1 MEITWLG
8 ESALLLKGR
17 DTRVLVDPAYQ
28 PGKTSSTGS
37 FEVVVSSAGGE
48 NQLRPEQGPQV
59 VARQGEYELRGV
71 SVRGVASG
79 TGSGTVF
86 VTEVDEVAICDFGE
100 LPGAL
105 DVEVIDAL
113 GTINVLAVSLQQG
126 SAQRARELT
135 NLISQ
140 LQPAVL
146 IPVGYRASGDGSL
159 GELAPF
165 AQEMGLAQ
173 VNPQPKLTLTGAP
186 GISDE
191 TRVVVLEARR

>member
-1 MEITWLG
+1 LEITWLG

-28 PGKTSSTGS
+28 PGKASSNGS
-37 FEVVVSSAGGE
+37 FEIVVSSAGGE

-71 SVRGVASG
+71 SVRGVA
-79 TGSGTVF
+79 TASGTVF
-86 VTEVDEVAICDFGE
+86 VTEVDEVAVCDFGE
-100 LPGAL
+100 LSAAL

-113 GTINVLAVSLQQG
+113 GTIDVLAVSVQQG
-126 SAQRARELT
+126 SATKARELT
-135 NLISQ
+135 SLVSQ

-146 IPVGYRASGDGSL
+146 IPVGYRPATDGSL

-173 VNPQPKLTLTGAP
+173 VNPQPKLTLSGSP

>member
-1 MEITWLG
+1 LEITWLG
-8 ESALLLKGR
+8 ASALLLKGR
-17 DTRVLVDPAYQ
+17 DIRVLVDPAYQ
-28 PGKTSSTGS
+28 PAKASSNGS
-37 FEVVVSSAGGE
+37 FEIVVSSAAGE
-48 NQLRPEQGPQV
+48 NRLRPEQGPQV

-71 SVRGVASG
+71 SVRGVA

-105 DVEVIDAL
+105 EVEAIDAL
-113 GTINVLAVSLQQG
+113 GTIDVLAVSVQEG

-135 NLISQ
+135 NLVSQ

-173 VNPQPKLTLTGAP
+173 VSPQPKLTLSGSP

>member
-8 ESALLLKGR
+8 ASALLLKGR

-28 PGKTSSTGS
+28 PGKASSNGS
-37 FEVVVSSAGGE
+37 FEIVVSSAAGE
-48 NQLRPEQGPQV
+48 NRLRPEQGPQV

-71 SVRGVASG
+71 SVRGVATG
-79 TGSGTVF
+79 TGTVF

-100 LPGAL
+100 LPGVL
-105 DVEVIDAL
+105 EVEVLDAL
-113 GTINVLAVSLQQG
+113 GTIDVLAVSVQEG

-135 NLISQ
+135 NLVSQ

-173 VNPQPKLTLTGAP
+173 VNPQPKLTLSGAP

>member
-8 ESALLLKGR
+8 ASALLLKGR
-17 DTRVLVDPAYQ
+17 DIRVLVDPAYQ
-28 PGKTSSTGS
+28 PAKASSNGS
-37 FEVVVSSAGGE
+37 FEIVVSSAAGE
-48 NQLRPEQGPQV
+48 NRLRPEQGPQV

-71 SVRGVASG
+71 SVRGVA

-105 DVEVIDAL
+105 EVEAIDAL
-113 GTINVLAVSLQQG
+113 GTIDVLAVSVQEG

-135 NLISQ
+135 NLVSQ

-173 VNPQPKLTLTGAP
+173 VSPQPKLTLSGSP

>member
-8 ESALLLKGR
+8 ASALLLKGR

-28 PGKTSSTGS
+28 PGKASSNGS
-37 FEVVVSSAGGE
+37 FEIVVSSAAGE
-48 NQLRPEQGPQV
+48 NRLRPEQGPQV

-71 SVRGVASG
+71 SVRGVATG
-79 TGSGTVF
+79 TGTVF

-100 LPGAL
+100 LPGVL
-105 DVEVIDAL
+105 EVEVLDAL
-113 GTINVLAVSLQQG
+113 GTIDVLAVSVQEG

-135 NLISQ
+135 NLVSQ

-159 GELAPF
+159 GELASF

-173 VNPQPKLTLTGAP
+173 VNPQPKLTLSGAP
-186 GISDE
+186 GISDD

>member
-17 DTRVLVDPAYQ
+17 ETRVLVDPAYQ
-28 PGKTSSTGS
+28 PGRGSSNGT
-37 FEVVVSSAGGE
+37 FDIVVSSNGGE

-71 SVRGVASG
+71 SVRGVATA
-79 TGSGTVF
+79 TGILF
-86 VTEVDEVAICDFGE
+86 VAEVDEVAVCDFGD

-105 DVEVIDAL
+105 EVEVIDAL
-113 GTINVLAVSLQQG
+113 GTIDVLAVSLQQG
-126 SAQRARELT
+126 SATRARELT
-135 NLISQ
+135 SLVSQ
-140 LQPAVL
+140 LQPEVL
-146 IPVGYRASGDGSL
+146 IPVGYRASSDGSL

-173 VNPQPKLTLTGAP
+173 VNPQAKLTLSGSP
-186 GISDE
+186 GTSDE

>member
-8 ESALLLKGR
+8 ASALLLKGR

-28 PGKTSSTGS
+28 PGKASSNGS
-37 FEVVVSSAGGE
+37 FEIVVSSAAGE
-48 NQLRPEQGPQV
+48 NRLRPEQGPQV

-71 SVRGVASG
+71 SVRGVATG
-79 TGSGTVF
+79 TGTVF

-100 LPGAL
+100 LPGVL
-105 DVEVIDAL
+105 EVEVLDAL
-113 GTINVLAVSLQQG
+113 GTIDVLAVSVQEG

-135 NLISQ
+135 NLVSQ

-146 IPVGYRASGDGSL
+146 IPVGYHASGDGSL
-159 GELAPF
+159 GELASF

-173 VNPQPKLTLTGAP
+173 VNPQPKLTLSGSP

-191 TRVVVLEARR
+191 TRVVVLEARH

>member
-1 MEITWLG
+1 LEITWLG

-17 DTRVLVDPAYQ
+17 ETRVLVDPAYQ
-28 PGKTSSTGS
+28 RGRGSSNGT
-37 FEVVVSSAGGE
+37 FDIVVSSNGGE

-71 SVRGVASG
+71 SVRGVATA
-79 TGSGTVF
+79 TGILF
-86 VTEVDEVAICDFGE
+86 VAEVDEVAVCDFGD

-105 DVEVIDAL
+105 EVEVIDAL
-113 GTINVLAVSLQQG
+113 GTIDVLAVSLQQG
-126 SAQRARELT
+126 SATRVRELT
-135 NLISQ
+135 SLVSQ

-146 IPVGYRASGDGSL
+146 IPVGYHASSDGSL

-173 VNPQPKLTLTGAP
+173 VNPQAKLTLSGSP
-186 GISDE
+186 GTSDE
-191 TRVVVLEARR
+191 SRVVVLEARR